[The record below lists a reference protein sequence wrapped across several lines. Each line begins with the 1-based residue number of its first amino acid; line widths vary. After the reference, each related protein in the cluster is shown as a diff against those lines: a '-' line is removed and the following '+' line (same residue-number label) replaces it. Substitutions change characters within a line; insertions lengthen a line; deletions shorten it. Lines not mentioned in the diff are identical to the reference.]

1 MNDEIVEN
9 ESNMKTKAGLWVD
22 HRQAIVVIFSATGEE
37 IKQISSDA
45 EKQLRRTGST
55 PLQGNFEAQ
64 KVPADDSRQRV
75 FTGQLNS
82 FYDEVID
89 CIRDAE
95 SFLIMGPGVAKD
107 ELKVRLEEKNLG
119 DRIACIETADN
130 MTDPQIAAKVRQ
142 YFGG

>member
-1 MNDEIVEN
+1 
-9 ESNMKTKAGLWVD
+9 MKTKAGLWID
-22 HRQAIVVIFSATGEE
+22 HRQAIVVIVSATGEE
-37 IKQISSDA
+37 IKQISSHA

-64 KVPADDSRQRV
+64 KVPSDDRQLRV
-75 FTGQLNS
+75 FTAQLNT

-95 SFLIMGPGVAKD
+95 SILILGPGEAKD
-107 ELKVRLEEKNLG
+107 ELKARLAEKKLD
-119 DRIACIETADN
+119 DRISGVETVDN

-142 YFGG
+142 YFAP

>member
-1 MNDEIVEN
+1 
-9 ESNMKTKAGLWVD
+9 MKTKAGLWID
-22 HRQAIVVIFSATGEE
+22 HRQAIVVIISTTGEE

-55 PLQGNFEAQ
+55 PLRGSFEAQ

-75 FTGQLNS
+75 FTAQLKT

-95 SFLIMGPGVAKD
+95 SVLVMGPGVAKD
-107 ELKVRLEEKNLG
+107 ELKARLDESNLG
-119 DRIACIETADN
+119 DRVSSIETADN
-130 MTDPQIAAKVRQ
+130 MTDPQIAAKVRRH
-142 YFGG
+142 FGE

>member
-1 MNDEIVEN
+1 
-9 ESNMKTKAGLWVD
+9 MKTKAGLWID
-22 HRQAIVVIFSATGEE
+22 HRQAIVVIVSDTGEE

-64 KVPADDSRQRV
+64 KVPADNTQQRV
-75 FTGQLNS
+75 FTAQLKT

-89 CIRDAE
+89 CIRDSE
-95 SFLIMGPGVAKD
+95 SILIMGPGVAKD
-107 ELKVRLEEKNLG
+107 ELKARLEEKKLG
-119 DRIACIETADN
+119 DRVSNIETADN

-142 YFGG
+142 HFGR

>member
-1 MNDEIVEN
+1 
-9 ESNMKTKAGLWVD
+9 MKTKAGLWVD
-22 HRQAIVVIFSATGEE
+22 HRQAIVVIVSTTGEE
-37 IKQISSDA
+37 IKQISSHA

-64 KVPADDSRQRV
+64 KVPADGSRQRV
-75 FTGQLNS
+75 FTDQLNS

-95 SFLIMGPGVAKD
+95 SVLIMGPGVAKD

>member
-1 MNDEIVEN
+1 
-9 ESNMKTKAGLWVD
+9 MKTKAGLWID
-22 HRQAIVVIFSATGEE
+22 HRQAVVVIVSDTGEV

-55 PLQGNFEAQ
+55 PLQGDFEAQ
-64 KVPADDSRQRV
+64 KVPADDTQQRI
-75 FTGQLNS
+75 FTAQLNT

-95 SFLIMGPGVAKD
+95 SVLIMGPGVAKG
-107 ELKVRLEEKNLG
+107 ELKARLEENNLG
-119 DRIACIETADN
+119 DRVSRVETVDN
-130 MTDPQIAAKVRQ
+130 MTDPQVAAKVRQ

>member
-1 MNDEIVEN
+1 
-9 ESNMKTKAGLWVD
+9 MKTKAGLWID
-22 HRQAIVVIFSATGEE
+22 HRQAIVVIISDTGEE

-64 KVPADDSRQRV
+64 KVPADASQQRV
-75 FTGQLNS
+75 FTAQLNT

-89 CIRDAE
+89 CIRDAD
-95 SFLIMGPGVAKD
+95 SILIMGPGVAKG

-119 DRIACIETADN
+119 DRVSSIETVDN
-130 MTDPQIAAKVRQ
+130 MTDPQIAAKVRKH
-142 YFGG
+142 FGG

>member
-1 MNDEIVEN
+1 
-9 ESNMKTKAGLWVD
+9 MKTKAGLWID
-22 HRQAIVVIFSATGEE
+22 HRQAIVVIVSATGEE

-64 KVPADDSRQRV
+64 KVPADDRQQRI
-75 FTGQLNS
+75 FAAQLNT

-89 CIRDAE
+89 CIRNAD
-95 SFLIMGPGVAKD
+95 SILIMGPGLAKT
-107 ELKVRLEEKNLG
+107 ELKARLEANKLG
-119 DRIACIETADN
+119 DRVSSIETVDN